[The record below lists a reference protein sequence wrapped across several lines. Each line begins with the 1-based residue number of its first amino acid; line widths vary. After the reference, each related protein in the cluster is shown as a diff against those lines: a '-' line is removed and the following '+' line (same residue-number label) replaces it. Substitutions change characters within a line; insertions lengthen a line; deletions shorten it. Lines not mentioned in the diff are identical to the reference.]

1 MGRKSAQSFNIDSLF
16 MEGQVDAATRMEIV
30 RSPFFNVI
38 VAAYNLVNGNLRVGV
53 VERDSGR
60 ISKVTLIT
68 PVGLPVAVI
77 GVGSALNSLDLC
89 NSLSGGAFSV
99 LETSNFRYMRNKIAK
114 SGSDVADRIISRVN
128 DNNNFFNQ
136 TVYGM
141 IDRLIDKAMGE
152 STSRAPSFSNPM
164 SMDRDLLTFMAKH
177 MKGEVTLVEMPSN
190 LRSMFDSMYKEFSDK
205 RDRFREALKT
215 ASDFVQG
222 DKWVLVNKVNG
233 GVILGA
239 IGQQPMLAAVEHYT
253 NAGFLPTTDNFNYC
267 DITLPFKWYKSL
279 QDIPADIYRE
289 LEYSLVMLK
298 THRGSSELIPTG
310 TYHSFWE
317 EMSGYS
323 HDVIHVIYR

>member
-233 GVILGA
+233 GDTGRDWS
-239 IGQQPMLAAVEHYT
+239 AAYACRSRALH
-253 NAGFLPTTDNFNYC
+253 
-267 DITLPFKWYKSL
+267 
-279 QDIPADIYRE
+279 
-289 LEYSLVMLK
+289 
-298 THRGSSELIPTG
+298 
-310 TYHSFWE
+310 
-317 EMSGYS
+317 
-323 HDVIHVIYR
+323 